1 MENKIAITSLASL
14 LAQSSGKSKK
24 LCEDFLREFFKLT
37 AEALENGESLKIKGF
52 GTFKISDV
60 ESRISVN
67 VNTGEPQEIASHKKI
82 VFTPAKEM
90 AVAINAPFEDFESVE
105 MDDEFP
111 ENILIQEEELGED
124 SDNILTDTLITESQS
139 NIIDEINKN
148 EERSDE
154 NLVSSQ
160 ILEAGSIEEGED
172 DEITYEAYH
181 EEEEKV
187 PLESNQTDEY
197 NLENNTAAFST
208 ENITYDSTENPEVNS
223 EEFSH
228 ETDSNF
234 EFEEK
239 PQKSRFGIGFL
250 VGALSTFAVCAVIFM
265 IGCFL
270 DWWPVNFGSPKDLVA
285 EQQTVEKIEPEVI
298 ELPVQ
303 EESISEKE
311 PVYDTVST
319 TRYLTTIAREHYGN
333 YNFWPYI
340 YLENESILGHPDR
353 ITPGTKVVVPD
364 LSKYGVN
371 PSNKEDV
378 ETAKKKAV
386 EIYARFN

>member
-148 EERSDE
+148 EGISDE
-154 NLVSSQ
+154 NLVSTQ
-160 ILEAGSIEEGED
+160 ILEAGSVEEGED

-181 EEEEKV
+181 EEVEND

-208 ENITYDSTENPEVNS
+208 ENITYDTTENPEVNS

-228 ETDSNF
+228 EADSNF
-234 EFEEK
+234 EFEQK

-285 EQQTVEKIEPEVI
+285 EQQTIEKNEPEVI